1 MASNEQQRDEVVEKF
16 RTLIGNFLDE
26 DDIKKHDKVLTVIF
40 N

>member
-26 DDIKKHDKVLTVIF
+26 DDIKKHDKVF
-40 N
+40 NSDF